1 MTATQDN
8 SIGAKSKHRVGF
20 IEVMALSVAIMG
32 PTGSMAL
39 NGSLTAATDGTA
51 TALAF
56 VGATIVIALVAY
68 SFVEF
73 ARKYAHAGS
82 IYAFT
87 GRSFGPRFG
96 FISAWVVLF
105 AYIMFAFA
113 VAVLSANFL
122 ESALSLMN
130 VQVSWIIPAVA
141 FFLIMWFLAHR
152 SVRLSTRTTM
162 VIEGVSILVIL
173 ILSGVILARG
183 GAHGISGT
191 PFKIG
196 SGGLSKVALAS
207 VFGFLSFAAFEG
219 AATLGE
225 ETRDPKRAIPRALAA
240 AVLVTGIFYIF
251 CIWVQAEGFG
261 TNSAG
266 VTAFATSSA
275 PLAGLAK
282 TYVGTAMALTIDFG
296 AMVSAF
302 ASGVGLFAAAS
313 RMLYALGRDGF
324 GPPALGRIHPK
335 FGSPYIALPAVLLPG
350 IVLALILY
358 GSGLT
363 AAAVFG
369 DLGVLGVLALL
380 VVYAATQAA
389 AIRLFSREHLWRP
402 VQFVIPLLA
411 IVAIGYTIYANVW
424 PVPPSAVKYFPY
436 IVLAWI
442 LAGIAIA
449 VALPRLSAKIGR
461 SFTDEG
467 FEEQLSQSRASQA
480 LSQQKEAA
488 GAGTRDHHRR
498 DHRAGPGRG
507 AGSALAGGGAD
518 DGPAGDSGGR

>member
-1 MTATQDN
+1 MTARQES
-8 SIGAKSKHRVGF
+8 SIGGKSKHRVGF

-130 VQVSWIIPAVA
+130 VQVSWIIPAIA

-152 SVRLSTRTTM
+152 SVKLSTRTTM

-261 TNSAG
+261 TTSAG
-266 VTAFATSSA
+266 VTSFASSSA
-275 PLAGLAK
+275 PLASLAQS
-282 TYVGTAMALTIDFG
+282 YVGTAMALTIDFG

-324 GPPALGRIHPK
+324 GPPALGRIHPRY
-335 FGSPYIALPAVLLPG
+335 GSPYIALPTVLVPG
-350 IVLALILY
+350 IALALILY

-389 AIRLFSREHLWRP
+389 AIRMFSREHLWRP
-402 VQFVIPLLA
+402 VQFVIPVLA

-424 PVPPSAVKYFPY
+424 PVPASSVKYFPY

-467 FEEQLSQSRASQA
+467 FEEQRSQSRAAEA
-480 LSQQKEAA
+480 L
-488 GAGTRDHHRR
+488 
-498 DHRAGPGRG
+498 
-507 AGSALAGGGAD
+507 
-518 DGPAGDSGGR
+518 